1 MESNNIKK
9 KKEKRRNQFFTLVLS
24 KKKKKRNNGTIP
36 TEPRVQKNASYEA
49 FDRCILITPAMYG
62 LVHRGNIQF
71 ARSSCVTT
79 HYEDRSRSLLRLRVY
94 NVASTL

>member
-9 KKEKRRNQFFTLVLS
+9 KKG
-24 KKKKKRNNGTIP
+24 KKKKSIFYTRIIKKKERNNGTIP

-71 ARSSCVTT
+71 ARSSRVTI

>member
-71 ARSSCVTT
+71 ARSSRVTI